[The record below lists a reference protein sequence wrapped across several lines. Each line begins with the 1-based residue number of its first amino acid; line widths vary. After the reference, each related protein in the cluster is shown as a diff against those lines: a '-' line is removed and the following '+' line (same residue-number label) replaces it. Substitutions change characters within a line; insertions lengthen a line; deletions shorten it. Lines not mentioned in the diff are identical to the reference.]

1 MIDKII
7 AFSVRNP
14 ILIGILVGILII
26 WGSFSLSNLPIDAVP
41 DVTSNQVDIIT
52 NTPSLAPL
60 EMEMF
65 VTAPIEMA
73 MSNIPGLIEMRS
85 ISKFGLSVVK
95 VVFTDETDIYWARQQ
110 VFERLEAV
118 SSEIP
123 ENAGKPYM
131 GPASTG
137 LGEVFQYIIRPKN
150 PKDKSFSPME
160 IRTMQDWTIRRQL
173 LGVRGIAEVSG
184 FGGFKKE
191 YQAKLNPERMK
202 SLNVT
207 IDELFDALR
216 DGNSNT
222 GGAYIEKQNKAFTIR
237 GIGLASNLE
246 EIGNTVV
253 KMNDKIP
260 VLVRDVA
267 DVDYGS
273 SIRYGAITY
282 NGEGETVGGIIMM
295 MKGANGSEVI
305 TRIKAKMKEIEAKLP
320 EGLIIEPFIDRSKLV
335 NNAIKTVMTNLVEG
349 ALIVVLVILVFLG
362 NWRASLLAAS
372 VIPLAMLFAFG
383 WMKYF
388 DVVGNIMSLGAIDFG
403 LLVDPAIIVV
413 ESVVFFL
420 AHAVAKQHSAGHKV
434 DTFAARQ
441 EVVIEAAQEVKKSVV
456 FGGLIILI
464 VYFPILTLEGIEG
477 KMFGPMAKTVGFA
490 IFGALLLSVSY
501 VPMMSALI
509 LRPPKDPHDHGI
521 SEKVVSWVYNKIVG
535 PAVAFCLHR
544 KFVAIGLAIFI
555 LIAGGYGFS
564 KIGGEFIPKL
574 QEGDLVIEVNLPVGT
589 SMTEAIN
596 LGDKIQV
603 RLMKE
608 FPDEIERIV
617 SKIGTSEV
625 PVDPM
630 PLEAQEIVVVLH
642 DKKQWKKA
650 KAQEDLSDL
659 VSEVLKEFP
668 GIVVSIQQ
676 PIENRVNELM
686 SGARTD
692 VVVKLFGY
700 NLDTIVAKSNQ
711 IIEIIKTIDGAVDV
725 QENKI
730 FGLPQINIKYDRKQM
745 AVYGVTVAQM
755 NRAIQVAFAGASA
768 GLIYENDKRFELTV
782 RLASDDR
789 AKIENIKNLLINTG
803 TGARIPL
810 RELADIQEKIGPSEI
825 GHEDLKRK
833 SNIGFNVRGRDLE
846 SIVND
851 LIVKV
856 EANVTIPK
864 GYEVEYGGEFENF
877 RRAKS
882 RLGIVVPIALF
893 IIFCL
898 LFASFG
904 NIADSLLIYTVVPL
918 SAVGGVFSLL
928 LRDMNFSISAGV
940 GFIALFGVA
949 VLNGILLVEHFNQ
962 LGENGVKKP
971 EDRVLKGLPD
981 RFRPILMTSAVA
993 ALGFMPMALSTS
1005 VGAEVQKPLATV
1017 VIGGLLTTTILTL
1030 LVLPVLYCLFKKTKE
1045 EDEDDEQDIESLLHN
1060 QQEPV
1065 ITNHYAEAPN
1075 NLLATLALLL
1085 VSVGVCFAQTKP
1097 ISLQEAVTK
1106 AIEKNPQMRLADQ
1119 KIQQQVLLK
1128 PTAYNLEN
1136 PELIF
1141 EAPTGSVMRPG
1152 VMQRFQFPSVY
1163 TAQADAQEK
1172 RVGLAEAEKQISSN
1186 NLVYRVKVAY
1196 TNLQFVI
1203 EKVNWLRR
1211 QDSVYRDIIRV
1222 NDVRYRV
1229 GQITNLEKING
1240 ESQYKKIL
1248 YNLRQAEV
1256 ELRNTKLQFGLLLG
1270 SAADTT
1276 QTPSER
1282 LIKLPELP
1290 AAYRIDTTAF
1300 ASNPILT
1307 FNYQVESLNKSLV
1320 KVEKRKRLP
1329 NLFVGFLNQGATN
1342 PSDIGYAPFQNRL
1355 RYGIS
1360 VPLWLWTQNAFVRAT
1375 AKEVEISQTQTR
1387 INTLQLNTEYT
1398 NALALYRQADENL
1411 NYFENVGLREASE
1424 ILRDARESYRLG
1436 SITYYAYLQN
1446 LELAFQ
1452 IEGNYLETLKN
1463 YNQSIIYIQYLKGER

>member
-7 AFSVRNP
+7 EFSVKRP
-14 ILIGILVGILII
+14 LTIGILVALIII
-26 WGSFSLSNLPIDAVP
+26 WGGISLKNLPIDAVP

-73 MSNIPGLIEMRS
+73 MSNIPGLVEIRS

-110 VFERLEAV
+110 VFERLDQVAN
-118 SSEIP
+118 EIP
-123 ENAGKPYM
+123 AGVGKPYM

-137 LGEVFQYIIRPKN
+137 LGEILQYIIRPKD
-150 PKDKSFSPME
+150 PKDKSFSLME
-160 IRTMQDWTIRRQL
+160 IRTLQDWVIRKQL
-173 LGVRGIAEVSG
+173 LGIAGIAEVSG
-184 FGGFKKE
+184 FGGYKKE
-191 YQAKLNPERMK
+191 YQARINPDRMK
-202 SLNVT
+202 ALNVT
-207 IDELFDALR
+207 VDELYTALSE
-216 DGNSNT
+216 GNSNT

-237 GIGLASNLE
+237 GIGLATNLD
-246 EIGNTVV
+246 EIGNTVI
-253 KMNDKIP
+253 KMNDRVP

-267 DVDYGS
+267 DVGYGS

-295 MKGANGSEVI
+295 TKGANGSEVI
-305 TRIKAKMKEIEAKLP
+305 TRIKDKMKEIEAKLP
-320 EGLIIEPFIDRSKLV
+320 EGLVIEPFIDRSKLV
-335 NNAIKTVMTNLVEG
+335 NNAIKTVVTNLAEG
-349 ALIVVLVILVFLG
+349 ALIVVLVIIVFLG
-362 NWRASLLAAS
+362 NWRASLIAAS

-383 WMKYF
+383 WMRYF
-388 DVVGNIMSLGAIDFG
+388 GVVGNIMSLGAIDFG

-413 ESVVFFL
+413 ESVVLFL
-420 AHAVAKQHSAGHKV
+420 AHAMSKYKSASGKPMSYKK
-434 DTFAARQ
+434 RQ
-441 EVVIEAAQEVKKSVV
+441 VIVIDAAQEVKKSVV

-464 VYFPILTLEGIEG
+464 VYFPILTLEGVEG

-490 IFGALLLSVSY
+490 ILGALILSVSY
-501 VPMMSALI
+501 VPMMSALL
-509 LRPPKDPHDHGI
+509 LRPPKSAHAHGV
-521 SEKVVSWVYNKIVG
+521 SEIFVQFIYYRIIE
-535 PAVAFCLHR
+535 PAVKFCLR
-544 KFVAIGLAIFI
+544 RNYVAVGAAVLI
-555 LIAGGYGFS
+555 LIAGGIGFS

-574 QEGDLVIEVNLPVGT
+574 QEGDLVIEVNLPVGA

-596 LGDKIQV
+596 LGDKIQST
-603 RLMKE
+603 LLKE

-630 PLEAQEIVVVLH
+630 PLEAQEIVVVLR
-642 DKKQWKKA
+642 DKKLWKKA
-650 KAQEDLSDL
+650 HAQEDLADM
-659 VSEVLKEFP
+659 VSEVMKQFP
-668 GIVVSIQQ
+668 GIVISVQQ

-692 VVVKLFGY
+692 VVVKVYGFD
-700 NLDTIVAKSNQ
+700 LDTIVAKSNE
-711 IIEIIKTIDGAVDV
+711 IISIIKTIEGAVDV

-745 AVYGVTVAQM
+745 ATYGVTVSQM
-755 NRAIQVAFAGASA
+755 NRAIQLAFAGAVA
-768 GLIYENDKRFELTV
+768 GTIYENDKRFDLTL
-782 RLASDDR
+782 RLSSSEREKA
-789 AKIENIKNLLINTG
+789 ENISNLLIG
-803 TGARIPL
+803 TSIGTSIPL
-810 RELADIQEKIGPSEI
+810 RELADIEEKIGPSEI
-825 GHEDLKRK
+825 GHENLKRK

-851 LIVKV
+851 LMVKV
-856 EANVTIPK
+856 DKQLVLPK
-864 GYEVEYGGEFENF
+864 GYELEYGGEFENF
-877 RRAKS
+877 SRAKA

-904 NIADSLLIYTVVPL
+904 TIGDSLLIYTVVPL
-918 SAVGGVFSLL
+918 SAVGGVFALL
-928 LRDMNFSISAGV
+928 IRDMNFSISAGV

-962 LGENGVKKP
+962 LGEMGVIKP
-971 EDRVLKGLPD
+971 EHRVMRGLRE

-1005 VGAEVQKPLATV
+1005 VGAEVQKPLASV
-1017 VIGGLLTTTILTL
+1017 VIGGLVTTTILTL
-1030 LVLPVLYCLFKKTKE
+1030 IVLPILYCMFNRKKKE
-1045 EDEDDEQDIESLLHN
+1045 EDDEDLSGEKSHIPYSK
-1060 QQEPV
+1060 V
-1065 ITNHYAEAPN
+1065 VMIM
-1075 NLLATLALLL
+1075 LL
-1085 VSVGVCFAQTKP
+1085 VFAGHFGMAQQTLS
-1097 ISLQEAVTK
+1097 IEQAVQI

-1128 PTAYNLEN
+1128 PTAYNIEN

-1141 EAPTGSVMRPG
+1141 EAPTGPYMRPG
-1152 VMQRFQFPSVY
+1152 FMQKFEFPSVY
-1163 TAQADAQEK
+1163 TAQAQAQEN
-1172 RVGLAEAEKQISSN
+1172 RIGVSEAEKQISAN
-1186 NLVYRVKVAY
+1186 NLAYKVKISY
-1196 TNLQFVI
+1196 TNLQFII
-1203 EKVNWLRR
+1203 EKTKLLRR
-1211 QDSVYRDIIRV
+1211 QDSIYRDIIRV
-1222 NDVRYRV
+1222 NEVRYRV
-1229 GQITNLEKING
+1229 GQITNLERING

-1248 YNLRQAEV
+1248 YNLRQSEV
-1256 ELRNTKLQFGLLLG
+1256 ELRNSKLQFGLLLG

-1276 QTPSER
+1276 QTPNTK
-1282 LIKLPELP
+1282 LTKLPKLP
-1290 AAYRIDTTAF
+1290 VSYRVDTTAF
-1300 ASNPILT
+1300 ASNPILA
-1307 FNYQVESLNKSLV
+1307 FNHQIENLNKSLI

-1329 NLFVGFLNQGATN
+1329 NLFVGSLNQGSTN
-1342 PSDIGYAPFQNRL
+1342 PNDISYAPIQNRL

-1360 VPLWLWTQNAFVRAT
+1360 IPIWLWSQNARIRAT
-1375 AKEVEISQTQTR
+1375 DKELEISQTQTR
-1387 INTLQLNTEYT
+1387 INTLQLNTDYT
-1398 NALALYRQADENL
+1398 NALSLYRQADENL
-1411 NYFENVGLREASE
+1411 NYFENVGLREAGE

-1463 YNQSIIYIQYLKGER
+1463 FNQSIIYIQYLKGEK